1 MTPEIGLGTATD
13 ALRQGTDPLKNRT
26 FDSRAAAEKAAREF
40 ESFFLM
46 QTMQEMF
53 AGVGQDP
60 LFGGG
65 AGEQMFK
72 SLLIQEYST
81 ELAKAGGIGLAD
93 QVLGELIKTQSEP
106 PL

>member
-1 MTPEIGLGTATD
+1 MTSDIGLGAAND
-13 ALRQGTDPLKNRT
+13 ALRQGNNPLQNRS
-26 FDSRAAAEKAAREF
+26 FDSRAAAEQAAREF

-53 AGVGQDP
+53 AGIGQDP

-65 AGEQMFK
+65 AGEEMFK
-72 SLLIQEYST
+72 SLLIQVYST
-81 ELAKAGGIGLAD
+81 ELTKAGGIGLAD